1 MNRISSKF
9 LTISLAALMVLPAF
23 GQEASKKQAPPPGS
37 APKPFKVPA
46 RERFTLPNGM
56 RVSLVPYGT
65 MPKVMVS
72 ARVRAGGLNEP
83 ADKIS
88 VAQFVSQIIKEG
100 TKTRSAEQIAS
111 EAASMGGVVDTGAGA
126 DQSTVSI
133 DVLSEFAPKAVALI
147 ADVTQNPAFPPADFE
162 RIRGDQLR
170 ETEIARSRPQTI
182 ANERFRKVLYGD
194 HPYSHILPTEAI
206 LKAMTLDDVKKFYD
220 ENYGAARTDLYVAGK
235 FDPKAVKAAITDA
248 FKGWKRGSDPVVNPP
263 KIAGKKSLDF
273 VDRPGAAQSTVYM
286 GLPALDP
293 SSPDYITMLVTNAM
307 LGGSF
312 NSRVTANIRENKG
325 YTYSPVS
332 SLSVR
337 YRDGYWVQ
345 VADVTTAVTGPAIKE
360 IFNEVRR
367 LGSEP
372 PTKGELDGI
381 KNYLSGVFVLQNSS
395 RQGLI
400 GQLAFVDLHGLG
412 DEYLSTYV
420 QKVYAVTPEQ
430 VTAAS
435 KKYIDPDRM
444 AIVVVGD
451 PDKAKTQLAEFQV
464 K

>member
-1 MNRISSKF
+1 MDRIAPKIF
-9 LTISLAALMVLPAF
+9 TLSLAALLCMPAF
-23 GQEASKKQAPPPGS
+23 GQEVPKKQAPPPGT

-65 MPKVMVS
+65 MPKVVVS
-72 ARVRAGGLNEP
+72 ARVRAGGLNEA
-83 ADKIS
+83 ADKVS

-100 TKTRSAEQIAS
+100 TKTRTAEQIAS
-111 EAASMGGVVDTGAGA
+111 EAASMGGVVETGAGA

-133 DVLSEFAPKAVALI
+133 DVLSEFAPQAVALV
-147 ADVTQNPAFPPADFE
+147 ADVLQNPAFPLADFE
-162 RIRGDQLR
+162 RIRQDQLR
-170 ETEIARSRPQTI
+170 ETEIARSRPQTL

-194 HPYSHILPTEAI
+194 HPYSHILSTEAI
-206 LKAMTLDDVKKFYD
+206 LKSITLDDVKKFYGD
-220 ENYGAARTDLYVAGK
+220 NYGAARTDLYIAGK
-235 FDPKAVKAAITDA
+235 FDSKVVRAAITEA
-248 FKGWKRGSDPVVNPP
+248 FKGWNRGSGPVINPP

-273 VDRPGAAQSTVYM
+273 IDRASAAQSTVYM

-293 SSPDYITMLVTNAM
+293 SNPDYLPMIVANAL

-312 NSRVTANIRENKG
+312 GSRVTANIRENKG
-325 YTYSPVS
+325 YTYSPYS
-332 SLSVR
+332 FLSVR

-345 VADVTTAVTGPAIKE
+345 VADVTTTVTGPAIKE

-372 PTKGELDGI
+372 PTQAELDGI

-412 DEYLSTYV
+412 DEYLAAYV

-430 VTAAS
+430 ATAAS
-435 KKYIDPDRM
+435 KKYIDPDKM

-451 PDKAKTQLAEFQV
+451 PDKAKTQLVEYQS